1 MEIDIRYAH
10 NGGVAIAYQVVGKGD
25 VDLVYVP
32 DYVSNLVYAW
42 ESERW
47 RGFYERLAR
56 SFRVILFDKRGTGLS
71 DHGPQFA
78 ALETRMEDLRAVLD
92 DIGSTEA
99 VVLSAHEGSGMAAMY
114 AATYPER
121 TRALVLF
128 HPSPKFGMTDQP
140 VQRELAELRER
151 WGTSEYCDELL
162 RTVCPTL
169 YAGPEDRDW
178 FANWLRVGA
187 GPAVAYALNRAF
199 EETEL
204 GNVLAAVSAPTL
216 LLARRGH
223 EETTFEF
230 AGRIPE
236 ARTMRISGTDYW
248 GLFLSADI
256 VDEIE
261 RFVAGERAA
270 HVPES
275 VLSTVVFTDLVGS
288 TQRASALGDR
298 GWRDLLAAHHS
309 VVRRELARFRGD
321 EQDTAG
327 DGFFATFDG
336 PARAIRAAQAIIDG
350 VRELDLDVRIG
361 IHVGECELLDGKPSG
376 LAVNIGART
385 AAAAGAGEILVTSTV
400 RELVAGSGLT
410 FEERGEQELKGVP
423 GTWRLFHVCSTA
435 GPPGS

>member
-151 WGTSEYCDELL
+151 WGTKRVLRRTVADGLPDAL
-162 RTVCPTL
+162 RTTR
-169 YAGPEDRDW
+169 GPR
-178 FANWLRVGA
+178 L
-187 GPAVAYALNRAF
+187 
-199 EETEL
+199 
-204 GNVLAAVSAPTL
+204 
-216 LLARRGH
+216 
-223 EETTFEF
+223 
-230 AGRIPE
+230 
-236 ARTMRISGTDYW
+236 
-248 GLFLSADI
+248 
-256 VDEIE
+256 
-261 RFVAGERAA
+261 
-270 HVPES
+270 
-275 VLSTVVFTDLVGS
+275 
-288 TQRASALGDR
+288 
-298 GWRDLLAAHHS
+298 
-309 VVRRELARFRGD
+309 
-321 EQDTAG
+321 
-327 DGFFATFDG
+327 
-336 PARAIRAAQAIIDG
+336 
-350 VRELDLDVRIG
+350 
-361 IHVGECELLDGKPSG
+361 
-376 LAVNIGART
+376 
-385 AAAAGAGEILVTSTV
+385 V
-400 RELVAGSGLT
+400 RELVAGRRRAG
-410 FEERGEQELKGVP
+410 G
-423 GTWRLFHVCSTA
+423 RLRA
-435 GPPGS
+435 EPRL